1 MFNNVARGFS
11 LARLKATLEGPHHI
25 GCTPVSKGSI
35 LSPSVDLLLHN
46 ARVITLDQ
54 SQPRAEMVAIKGNCI
69 LQVGREEGLA
79 SFKGVKTRV
88 IDCQGKTIVPGFND
102 AHCHPLG
109 LAASLFSVD
118 CTPSSVR
125 SIADLQAKIRQRAEQ
140 TPKGK
145 WIRAMGYNEF
155 YLTEKRHPNKRDL
168 DKAAPHHPVKLS
180 HRSGHACVLNSLAL
194 KLLGISGETPEPPGG
209 IMERDLE
216 TGEPNGLL
224 LEMNPYVEKSM
235 PPLSEEELEK
245 GVGLVNEE
253 FLSYGIT
260 SLQDATWSD
269 GLERWQ
275 ILRGFKEREKL
286 APRVSMMIGID
297 DLEEFKQRGL
307 SRGSG
312 DSQLRLG
319 GVKVILQ
326 TTAGSLNPPQEVL
339 SQLVHKAHQAGFQLA
354 LHAVEEST
362 VEAAIT
368 ALEYALSQTPK
379 SDHRHRLEHCSV
391 CPPKLVQRLRNTKA
405 MIVTQPPFIYY
416 NGERYLA
423 TVPPND
429 LNWLYPIGSLLN
441 SGLRVAASSDAP
453 VAGLNPLVGIYAAVT
468 RAAETGQTLLPQE
481 GISRLEALKM
491 YTLGAAYASF
501 EEGVKGCIAPGKL
514 ADLVVLS
521 DDPTKVPSEAIK
533 EIEVVITI
541 VDGKV
546 VWQR

>member
-1 MFNNVARGFS
+1 
-11 LARLKATLEGPHHI
+11 
-25 GCTPVSKGSI
+25 
-35 LSPSVDLLLHN
+35 
-46 ARVITLDQ
+46 
-54 SQPRAEMVAIKGNCI
+54 MVAIKGNHI
-69 LQVGREEGLA
+69 LQVGREEDLE
-79 SFKGVKTRV
+79 SFKGAKTRV

-109 LAASLFSVD
+109 LAASLLSVD
-118 CTPSSVR
+118 CTPSSVK
-125 SIADLQAKIRQRAEQ
+125 SIVELQAKIHQRAEQ

-145 WIRAMGYNEF
+145 WIRAIGYHEF
-155 YLTEKRHPNKRDL
+155 YLAEKRHPNRWDL
-168 DKAAPHHPVKLS
+168 DEAAPHHPVKLS

-209 IMERDLE
+209 IMERDLK

-235 PPLSEEELEK
+235 PPLSEEELER
-245 GVGLVNEE
+245 GIGLVNEE

-269 GLERWQ
+269 SLERWQ
-275 ILRGFKEREKL
+275 ILRGLKEREKL
-286 APRVSMMIGID
+286 VPRLSMMIGAD
-297 DLEEFKQRGL
+297 EFGEFEGRGL
-307 SRGSG
+307 STGSG

-319 GVKVILQ
+319 GAKVVLH
-326 TTAGSLNPPQEVL
+326 TTTGSLNPPQEEL
-339 SQLVHKAHQAGFQLA
+339 NQLVHRAHQAGFQLA
-354 LHAVEEST
+354 LHAVEENT
-362 VEAAIT
+362 VEAAII

-379 SDHRHRLEHCSV
+379 TDHRHRLEHCSV
-391 CPPKLVQRLRNTKA
+391 CPPHLVRRLRNIKA
-405 MIVTQPPFIYY
+405 TIVTQPAFLYY

-423 TVPPND
+423 TVPPDD
-429 LNWLYPIGSLLN
+429 LNWLYPIGSLFN

-453 VAGLNPLVGIYAAVT
+453 IVGLNPLVGIYAAVT

-491 YTLGAAYASF
+491 YTLEAAYASF
-501 EEGVKGCIAPGKL
+501 EEGLKGCLAPGKL

-521 DDPTKVPSEAIK
+521 DDPTKVPPEQIK
-533 EIEVVITI
+533 EIKVVMTI

-546 VWQR
+546 VWEGDRW

>member
-1 MFNNVARGFS
+1 M
-11 LARLKATLEGPHHI
+11 
-25 GCTPVSKGSI
+25 
-35 LSPSVDLLLHN
+35 SPPVDLLLHN
-46 ARVITLDQ
+46 ARVITLDE
-54 SQPRAEMVAIKGNCI
+54 SQPGAEMVAIEGNRI
-69 LQVGREEGLA
+69 LQVGREEDLE
-79 SFKGVKTRV
+79 SFKGAKTKI

-109 LAASLFSVD
+109 LAASLLSVD
-118 CTPSSVR
+118 CRPSSVR
-125 SIADLQAKIRQRAEQ
+125 SIVELQAQIRQQAEQ

-145 WIRAMGYNEF
+145 WIRATGYNEF
-155 YLTEKRHPNKRDL
+155 YLAEKRHPNRWDL

-209 IMERDLE
+209 IIERDLE

-224 LEMNPYVEKSM
+224 FEMNPYVEKLM

-245 GVGLVNEE
+245 GIELVNEE
-253 FLSYGIT
+253 FLSQGIT
-260 SLQDATWSD
+260 SLQDASWSD
-269 GLERWQ
+269 SLRRWQ
-275 ILRGFKEREKL
+275 ILRQFKERGKL
-286 APRVSMMIGID
+286 VPRVSMMIGVD
-297 DLEEFKQRGL
+297 ELEEFKQRGL

-319 GVKVILQ
+319 GVKIILQ
-326 TTAGSLNPPQEVL
+326 TTTGSLNPPQEEL
-339 SQLVHKAHQAGFQLA
+339 DHLIHRAHKAGFQLA
-354 LHAVEEST
+354 LHAVEENT

-368 ALEYALSQTPK
+368 ALEYALSQTKKP
-379 SDHRHRLEHCSV
+379 DHRHRLEHCSV
-391 CPPKLVQRLRNTKA
+391 CPPHLAQRLKDIKA
-405 MIVTQPPFIYY
+405 IVVTQPPFIYY
-416 NGERYLA
+416 SGERYLA

-429 LNWLYPIGSLLN
+429 LNWLYPIGSLLGN
-441 SGLRVAASSDAP
+441 GVEVAASSDSP
-453 VAGLNPLVGIYAAVT
+453 VVGLNPLVGIYAAVT

-491 YTLGAAYASF
+491 YTLNAAYASF
-501 EEGVKGCIAPGKL
+501 EEGVKGCITPGRL

-521 DDPTKVPSEAIK
+521 DDPTKVPPEEIK
-533 EIEVVITI
+533 EIKVVMTI

>member
-1 MFNNVARGFS
+1 
-11 LARLKATLEGPHHI
+11 
-25 GCTPVSKGSI
+25 
-35 LSPSVDLLLHN
+35 
-46 ARVITLDQ
+46 
-54 SQPRAEMVAIKGNCI
+54 MVAIKGNRI
-69 LQVGREEGLA
+69 LQVGMEGDVA
-79 SFKGVKTRV
+79 SFKGAKTRV

-102 AHCHPLG
+102 AHCHPLS
-109 LAASLFSVD
+109 LAASLLSVD
-118 CTPSSVR
+118 CIPSSVR
-125 SIADLQAKIRQRAEQ
+125 SIGELQAQIRQRAEQ
-140 TPKGK
+140 TPQGR

-155 YLTEKRHPNKRDL
+155 YLAEKRHPNRWDL

-209 IMERDLE
+209 IMERDLG

-235 PPLSEEELEK
+235 PPLSEEELER
-245 GVGLVNEE
+245 GIGLADEE

-260 SLQDATWSD
+260 SVQDATWSD

-275 ILRGFKEREKL
+275 ILRRFKERGKL
-286 APRVSMMIGID
+286 VPRVSMMIGID
-297 DLEEFKQRGL
+297 ELGEFERRGL
-307 SRGSG
+307 STGSG

-319 GVKVILQ
+319 GVKVVLH
-326 TTAGSLNPPQEVL
+326 TATGCLNPLQEEL
-339 SQLVHKAHQAGFQLA
+339 NQLVQKAHQAGFQLA
-354 LHAVEEST
+354 LHAVEEDT
-362 VEAAIT
+362 VEAAII

-391 CPPKLVQRLRNTKA
+391 CPPYLVQRLGNIKA
-405 MIVTQPPFIYY
+405 TIVTQPSFIYY

-423 TVPPND
+423 TVPTDD
-429 LNWLYPIGSLLN
+429 LKWLYPIGSLLN

-453 VAGLNPLVGIYAAVT
+453 VVGLNPLVGIYAAVT

-491 YTLGAAYASF
+491 YTLDAAYASF
-501 EEGVKGCIAPGKL
+501 EEGVKGCITPDKL

-521 DDPTKVPSEAIK
+521 DDPAKVPPEAIK
-533 EIEVVITI
+533 EVEVVMTI